1 MIVEYCKYL
10 AILARNSLLS
20 LGPKDHRAQAPADA
34 APSSGVAA

>member
-20 LGPKDHRAQAPADA
+20 LGPKDRHAPAPA
-34 APSSGVAA
+34 VVAPSSGVAA